1 MFLGAKSSTI
11 HRVFTRSGKPLT
23 ISSFPFFL
31 LCLLFFFLF
40 LFLLFFSYISVST
53 TPHRSHFGSRAI
65 SARTGVTAVS
75 DRATRACRAS
85 LFKMAQVSHGNHGR
99 ALVIGSRAVSAL
111 FTKFDLVMGLFSFLV
126 VLASLLVWGRSA
138 AVGALVYEIRCA

>member
-1 MFLGAKSSTI
+1 M
-11 HRVFTRSGKPLT
+11 
-23 ISSFPFFL
+23 
-31 LCLLFFFLF
+31 
-40 LFLLFFSYISVST
+40 
-53 TPHRSHFGSRAI
+53 
-65 SARTGVTAVS
+65 
-75 DRATRACRAS
+75 S

-126 VLASLLVWGRSA
+126 VQCFVAGWRRSA